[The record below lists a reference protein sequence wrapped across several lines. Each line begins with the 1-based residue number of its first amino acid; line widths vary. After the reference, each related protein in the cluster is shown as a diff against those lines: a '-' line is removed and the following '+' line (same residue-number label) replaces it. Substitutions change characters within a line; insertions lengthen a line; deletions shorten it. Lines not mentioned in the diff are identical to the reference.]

1 MTRQPL
7 FNWVLGLGR
16 WWGTAV
22 EVHLLVLI
30 ASVAILMAT
39 HHTPQLGFILLSI
52 GLVSLA
58 IHEVAHISVALRLG
72 GSYDRIVL
80 GPVGGLTTPEV
91 ADDPEPQVL
100 VALAGPT
107 AHLCLVIAAMSG
119 LVFQGAGE
127 VLSLLNPLTAWG
139 QLVVSDPMGLTI
151 VKATLAVNWLLFLL
165 NMLPA
170 YPFDGATAV
179 RSLLWPMVGRRTAH
193 VVTSRVAQAF
203 AAALLFCGLYVATLL
218 HGSSLVWGAM
228 IMLSLFLAVSA
239 QRDLYNMSL
248 LDFDNLDDTLP
259 TLDLDADEDEDEWL
273 REDPTQMV
281 LVEQHYDQLRERY
294 ERKRKA
300 QEDYEDARVD
310 DILARLHHDG
320 IDHIS
325 QEDQAFLK
333 RASRRYRDR
342 RRDRQPEGGEFSDQ

>member
-7 FNWVLGLGR
+7 FNWVVGLGR

-22 EVHLLVLI
+22 EVHLLVLL
-30 ASVAILMAT
+30 AAVAILMAT
-39 HHTPQLGFILLSI
+39 PAVPHLGFVLVGV
-52 GLVSLA
+52 GLASLA
-58 IHEVAHISVALRLG
+58 IHELAHIAVASRLG
-72 GSYDRIVL
+72 GSYDRIVI
-80 GPVGGLTTPEV
+80 GPAGGLTGPTI

-107 AHLCLVIAAMSG
+107 SHLCLVIAAMSG
-119 LVFQGAGE
+119 LVFQGASE
-127 VLSLLNPLTAWG
+127 VLSLLNPVTAWG
-139 QLVVSDPMGLTI
+139 EFVATDPIGLSI
-151 VKATLAVNWLLFLL
+151 VKATLAINWLLFLL
-165 NMLPA
+165 NTLPA
-170 YPFDGATAV
+170 YPFDGATAI

-193 VVTSRVAQAF
+193 VVTSRVAQAI
-203 AAALLFCGLYVATLL
+203 AGALLFCGMYVATLL
-218 HGSSLVWGAM
+218 QGSSTAWGAM
-228 IMLSLFLAVSA
+228 LMLSLFLAVSA
-239 QRDLYNMSL
+239 QRDLQHMSL
-248 LDFDNLDDTLP
+248 LDFESMDDTLP
-259 TLDLDADEDEDEWL
+259 TLDLDDEDEDDWL
-273 REDPTQMV
+273 REDPSQMV

-342 RRDRQPEGGEFSDQ
+342 RRDRQLDSGEFGEA